1 MADVANLLGGRLNV
15 IESPTV
21 EFAKFSA
28 VDGFS
33 LCAEFA
39 SFISCGCYFMVPL
52 ATLCQIKSMIVSTDG
67 FFNAIL
73 EPNLIMTLI
82 VPIKGINESTG
93 FSETEHFA

>member
-1 MADVANLLGGRLNV
+1 M
-15 IESPTV
+15 ESPTI

-33 LCAEFA
+33 LCTEST
-39 SFISCGCYFMVPL
+39 SFTSCGCYFMVPH

-82 VPIKGINESTG
+82 VPIKCINEFTVV
-93 FSETEHFA
+93 SETEHFA